1 MAVAGKPYVF
11 INDRFQNYP
20 LIKAQVGGGAK
31 FDQLNAHL
39 RNNMVMPGQLM
50 VVADESTPRISPE
63 EAEMTRLAY
72 GTYHSLFRNEVGSD
86 REIITNYD
94 LLQKILGYSSLGIGA
109 ATGSWENHLKGV
121 EKTLQDIQQL
131 HQLSLKRGTPIA
143 RQEFINQRR
152 VLFARLDGQLEGI
165 ARWGTGMHNKGSIK
179 KMLGISTKSYLHTR
193 ELRGY
198 TDRLNHIAKASKL
211 LKAGT
216 PIGIGLNA
224 WSSHLEI
231 QEACSLGREEA
242 CTQAKFV
249 EGSKL
254 VSGVGLGYLGG
265 MLGTTAGTFACYLVL
280 GALSG
285 PGALAC
291 MIVGAAVVGYGAGL
305 GGEKIGEVVGT
316 KLYEWRAHDGN

>member
-86 REIITNYD
+86 REIINNYD
-94 LLQKILGYSSLGIGA
+94 LLQKILGYSSLGIGS
-109 ATGSWENHLKGV
+109 ATGSWDNHLKGV

-152 VLFARLDGQLEGI
+152 VLFARLDTQLEGI

-179 KMLGISTKSYLHTR
+179 KMLGISTKSYLHTQ

-198 TDRLNHIAKASKL
+198 TGRLNHIARASKL

-216 PIGIGLNA
+216 PIGIALNA
-224 WSSHLEI
+224 YSTHLEI
-231 QEACSLGREEA
+231 KEACITGREEM
-242 CTQAKFV
+242 CRKAKYV
-249 EGSKL
+249 EGTK
-254 VSGVGLGYLGG
+254 
-265 MLGTTAGTFACYLVL
+265 LVL
-280 GALSG
+280 GVGGGMAGGVIGSAALIPLCLIVFG
-285 PGALAC
+285 VATAG
-291 MIVGAAVVGYGAGL
+291 VGAIGCGIAAAAIGGYAGGVAGEIYGESVGEL
-305 GGEKIGEVVGT
+305 I
-316 KLYEWRAHDGN
+316 YEWRP

>member
-121 EKTLQDIQQL
+121 EKTLQDIQRL

-216 PIGIGLNA
+216 PIGIALNA
-224 WSSHLEI
+224 YSTHLEI
-231 QEACSLGREEA
+231 KEACTTGREEM
-242 CTQAKFV
+242 CRKAKYV
-249 EGSKL
+249 EGSRL
-254 VSGVGLGYLGG
+254 VGGVAGGMVGGKAGALVLMPLCLVVFGVATAGVGVIGCGI
-265 MLGTTAGTFACYLVL
+265 AA
-280 GALSG
+280 
-285 PGALAC
+285 
-291 MIVGAAVVGYGAGL
+291 AAVGGYAGGWAGEELVGTL
-305 GGEKIGEVVGT
+305 GEVI
-316 KLYEWRAHDGN
+316 YEWRP